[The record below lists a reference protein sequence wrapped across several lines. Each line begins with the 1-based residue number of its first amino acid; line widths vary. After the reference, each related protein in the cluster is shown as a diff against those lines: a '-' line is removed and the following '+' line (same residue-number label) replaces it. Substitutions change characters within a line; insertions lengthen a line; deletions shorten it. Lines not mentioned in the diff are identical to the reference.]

1 LTLVTLRNLSGYG
14 ADCRVKDC
22 DPMKATCPS
31 CSTSYKVA
39 ETKVP
44 DSGAQIKCPKCGV
57 LFVVRRKAD
66 APLPPPPQP
75 KPDAPAATQDEDLF
89 PQVDQAFDSISEGS
103 QSAHSQSTP
112 LEALTGEPAPAPIYP
127 GGQQPDPAAQPAP
140 SATPGLDAL
149 DGESFVSVASSAVV
163 KGDDSKSPVSDK
175 VARARGVSAIRAQ
188 SGAKAKTGLLE
199 SYRVRTSRGLT
210 YDFSTREAMTR
221 WLSEREDLVGY
232 EAAEPGGNWIPAESL
247 MKLKEGKPSKTAEI
261 IARSPGDPV
270 AESIPPAPM
279 ATAARGQLGK
289 ARPMGEQAGGLLWI
303 LSILTM
309 LGMFLVLAASLT
321 RYGVV
326 DLSIYLPLESVGIT
340 FPEVSSD
347 DPAED
352 LPDLKKQDSEKV
364 FRKALSAGKRS
375 IRMRRFSKA
384 ALEYNRALSIHQ
396 GSVEA
401 LEGLAR
407 AYKGLGDLDRAA
419 AAMKKARSIKGK

>member
-1 LTLVTLRNLSGYG
+1 
-14 ADCRVKDC
+14 
-22 DPMKATCPS
+22 MKATCPS
-31 CSTSYKVA
+31 CLTSYKVA
-39 ETKVP
+39 DTKVP
-44 DSGAQIKCPKCGV
+44 DSGAQIKCPKCSA

-75 KPDAPAATQDEDLF
+75 KTDAEAPTQEEDLF

-112 LEALTGEPAPAPIYP
+112 LEALTGEPAPAKVFP
-127 GGQQPDPAAQPAP
+127 GGQQPDPAASQPAAQP
-140 SATPGLDAL
+140 DGSPASSATPNLDAL
-149 DGESFVSVASSAVV
+149 DGESFVSVAGPSEVEGGESLSPQSEKVV
-163 KGDDSKSPVSDK
+163 
-175 VARARGVSAIRAQ
+175 RARGVSAIRAQ
-188 SGAKAKTGLLE
+188 SGAKAKSGLLE

-210 YDFSTREAMTR
+210 YDFSTREAMIR
-221 WLSEREDLVGY
+221 WLSDREDLVGY
-232 EAAEPGGNWIPAESL
+232 EAAEPGGNWVPAENL
-247 MKLKEGKPSKTAEI
+247 MEPRPAQPSKTAEI
-261 IARSPGDPV
+261 IALSPGDPV

-279 ATAARGQLGK
+279 ATAARGQFGK
-289 ARPMGEQAGGLLWI
+289 EQSRPMGEQAGGLLWM
-303 LSILTM
+303 LSMLTM

-326 DLSIYLPLESVGIT
+326 DLSTYLPLESVGIT
-340 FPEVSSD
+340 FPEAGSD
-347 DPAED
+347 DPAKD

-364 FRKALSAGKRS
+364 FRKAISAGKRS

-396 GSVEA
+396 GSTEA